1 MDFRLTLDVPE
12 FFSVETVDDIVT
24 DEGSDL
30 RDRLRREWPVETGRS
45 RRAWTYH
52 ESPEGWT
59 VENRVRYTGFIRD
72 GRASVSETR
81 IPYAIERT
89 ARQTADRLADA
100 LPQLILQEVAH
111 G

>member
-12 FFSVETVDDIVT
+12 FFSLETVDDIVT

-52 ESPEGWT
+52 ESPESWT
-59 VENRVRYTGFIRD
+59 VENRVRYTGWIRD

-100 LPQLILQEVAH
+100 LPQLILEEVAN